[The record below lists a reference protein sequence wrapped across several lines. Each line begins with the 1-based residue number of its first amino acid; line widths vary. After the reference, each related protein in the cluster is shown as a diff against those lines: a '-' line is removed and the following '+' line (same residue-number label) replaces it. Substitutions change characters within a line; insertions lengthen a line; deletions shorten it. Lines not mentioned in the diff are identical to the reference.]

1 MPPRVAIVGV
11 EARVEPLTG
20 PLPAIG
26 WRWDPETDILSGSF
40 KGNRKSGGLTGTV
53 ELTDDEGSVAVLDVN
68 NGVICGLDVVV
79 WPEVTTVP
87 DLKVPGQLTDGRVVV
102 PSRPSRPG
110 VTSVEVGGSG
120 AGAATRG
127 AVTSGATVRVAQ
139 AVDTATASPSRPTAT
154 TVSAARRPIVIAR
167 GRDGGGSMITFI

>member
-20 PLPAIG
+20 PLPTIN

-53 ELTDDEGSVAVLDVN
+53 ELTDDEGSVSVLDVN

-87 DLKVPGQLTDGRVVV
+87 DLKVPEQLTDGRVVV

-110 VTSVEVGGSG
+110 VASVEVDTTLSVRTN
-120 AGAATRG
+120 ATESVFHLRIG
-127 AVTSGATVRVAQ
+127 PRRSVELVRVADNFYIE
-139 AVDTATASPSRPTAT
+139 VDQNGGLAGFWMSNVPPFTAFEDE
-154 TVSAARRPIVIAR
+154 I
-167 GRDGGGSMITFI
+167 

>member
-1 MPPRVAIVGV
+1 VPPKVAIVGV
-11 EARVEPLTG
+11 EARIEPLNG
-20 PLPAIG
+20 PLPTIA

-79 WPEVTTVP
+79 WPEVTTQADLQVP
-87 DLKVPGQLTDGRVVV
+87 AQANEGRVVV

-110 VTSVEVGGSG
+110 VASVEVDTTLSVQTNSSESVFHLRIGP
-120 AGAATRG
+120 RRQ
-127 AVTSGATVRVAQ
+127 VELVRVADSFHIE
-139 AVDTATASPSRPTAT
+139 VDRN
-154 TVSAARRPIVIAR
+154 
-167 GRDGGGSMITFI
+167 GGLAGFWMSKVPPFTPFEDDL